1 MSEARRLTAEQVEE
15 RRTNLRA
22 FRKELEMEGDQ
33 TFNTTL
39 QMQEEWLATVDA
51 LLAREREL
59 VAALEALVKATQPMD
74 FCHVCQSVH
83 SNFKDAS
90 NHKEWCAWAKAD
102 AARALAQGKKA

>member
-59 VAALEALVKATQPMD
+59 VAALKLAKHKAEQIRD
-74 FCHVCQSVH
+74 GQSNPEQRTRAIIQV
-83 SNFKDAS
+83 
-90 NHKEWCAWAKAD
+90 
-102 AARALAQGKKA
+102 AAGALAQGKKT